1 MDFEKEITQAR
12 ATRTRAHTNA
22 LLARALTHACTHAHT
37 RARAR
42 TNPIAEV
49 IASRARPPRTEG
61 RQARAARVWIDQSC
75 DRSQL
80 LKILPK
86 ERHSFLFSATMTS
99 KVPSRMTSVHAD
111 AR

>member
-12 ATRTRAHTNA
+12 VARAHTRTRYSHALSHT
-22 LLARALTHACTHAHT
+22 LAPTRT

>member
-1 MDFEKEITQAR
+1 
-12 ATRTRAHTNA
+12 
-22 LLARALTHACTHAHT
+22 
-37 RARAR
+37 
-42 TNPIAEV
+42 V